1 MIRIT
6 FLLFLFPITLLAQF
20 TYEFDNVI
28 EVTVSGQQLKMPWAG
43 GLNAS
48 QYNALDMNGDGVNDL
63 VIYDRTSN
71 KVNVFVAEDN
81 DYYHA
86 PELEYLFPEGIN
98 NWLIIK
104 DYNCDGLPDIFTSS
118 PFGITTYAN
127 VGNAE
132 EPIWQIDVDPVTT
145 VGTSGLINLK
155 INGDDLPAIEDI
167 DNDGDLDILTFGF
180 TGGGEVQYHQNMS
193 MENYGDC
200 RALEY
205 VRVTSRWGDFEE
217 CGCGTFAFG
226 IDDCSHEGGREEH
239 VGGKAILAFDADADG
254 DFDVV
259 IGEQECSTL
268 WLLTNTG
275 DLNNVIMD
283 NPVPFPQGQPVDAF
297 DFPAVSYLDI
307 DFDGV
312 KDMLISTNTSSNLSG
327 TIDFE
332 HSSLLYK
339 GGNNSEFNFSIN
351 NFLQGEMVDV
361 GQNASPAFYD
371 YDHDG
376 DMDMLLTSYGQT
388 GDVFVSKLTLFENM
402 GTRDMPSF
410 RLLVD
415 DYLGLSALQWTQLK
429 IQVKNIDQ
437 DATQDLVLVGLPAN
451 TQQRQIS
458 YLSNFRLSE
467 IKQIDFQLSSFD
479 TPYFHDINLD
489 GLIDLLV
496 GKGNGNLAYYENIG
510 TTISPSFTLGDESFY
525 DIDVSFTQ
533 RTVAPAVSDLNG
545 DGSVDL
551 ITTDATGILTIYPDF
566 LTHLNAPRSGIIDN
580 YYNSSTEQVS
590 KIDLGIF
597 TYPVAVDLYSSGTPV
612 ILLGTAQGG
621 VQMLKNTDPGIP
633 GGLGNQGIV
642 AIYPNPS
649 GAIVQNRILTIDA
662 IKSVNIS
669 IISSTGSRVL
679 EVSDVSPVNPL
690 RIDASSLAAG
700 VYLVIASDET
710 GRVETDRFVIVK

>member
-1 MIRIT
+1 MP
-6 FLLFLFPITLLAQF
+6 FPLFGQF
-20 TYEFDNVI
+20 TYEFDQSIPVAI
-28 EVTVSGQQLKMPWAG
+28 GEEMLKMPWAG
-43 GLNAS
+43 GLNAN
-48 QYNALDMNGDGVNDL
+48 QYNAMDTNGDGVDDL

-71 KVNVFVAEDN
+71 KVNVFVAENN
-81 DYYHA
+81 DYRNA

-118 PFGITTYAN
+118 AFGITTYAN
-127 VGNAE
+127 VGDTENPVWE
-132 EPIWQIDVDPVTT
+132 IDADPVNT
-145 VGTSGLINLK
+145 VGISGLINLK

-167 DNDGDLDILTFGF
+167 DDDGDLDILTFGF

-217 CGCGTFAFG
+217 CECGTFTFG
-226 IDDCSHEGGREEH
+226 SIECSSEGGREEH

-259 IGEQECSTL
+259 IGEQECNSL
-268 WLLTNTG
+268 SLLENIG
-275 DLNNVIMD
+275 NKDNAIIA
-283 NPVPFPQGQPVDAF
+283 NPVLFPKVDPVDGF
-297 DFPAVSYLDI
+297 DFSAAYYLDV

-312 KDMLISTNTSSNLSG
+312 KDMLISTNSSSNLSG

-339 GGNNSEFNFSIN
+339 GGNGSEFNFSVN
-351 NFLQGEMVDV
+351 NFLQGEMLDV

-371 YDHDG
+371 YDNDG

-388 GDVFVSKLTLFENM
+388 GDVFVSKLTLYENT
-402 GTRDMPSF
+402 GTRDMPAF
-410 RLLVD
+410 RLLND
-415 DYLGLSALQWTQLK
+415 DYLGLSALQWIQLK

-458 YLSNFRLSE
+458 YLPNFRLSE

-479 TPYFHDINLD
+479 TPYFHEINQD
-489 GLIDLLV
+489 GMVDLLV
-496 GKGNGNLAYYENIG
+496 GEGNGSLAYYENTG
-510 TTISPSFTLGDESFY
+510 SGSSPSFLLSDESFF

-533 RTVAPAVSDLNG
+533 RSIVPTIADLNG
-545 DGSVDL
+545 DGLLDL
-551 ITTDATGILTIYPDF
+551 LTTNATGILNIYPDF

-580 YYNSSTEQVS
+580 YYNSSTEQVGQ
-590 KIDLGIF
+590 IDLGIL
-597 TYPVAVDLYSSGTPV
+597 TYPVAVDLFSSGTPV
-612 ILLGTAQGG
+612 IVLGTAQGG

-633 GGLGNQGIV
+633 GSSGNQGIV

-649 GAIVQNRILTIDA
+649 GAIVQNGILTIDA

-679 EVSDVSPVNPL
+679 EVEGVSPVNPL
-690 RIDASSLAAG
+690 RIDASTLSSG
-700 VYLVIASDET
+700 VYLVIASDDL
-710 GRVETDRFVIVK
+710 GQVEVDRFVIVD